1 MSNPLLDRLLP
12 ILRVSITDVRAA
24 CRVGSRVYGTAGPN
38 SDEDFVIVLSTL
50 GQKQDLAFAEGINIV
65 VHGVNTFQTA
75 LDDQSVFALEC
86 HFAPSEHVIVLP
98 RPAFKYTLDRK
109 KLAISATERSHADW
123 QKGQKKFLDEP
134 QASRK
139 KLFHALRV
147 PAFALQVARTGKLMD
162 FTSANAWY
170 RDIVQGPMDD
180 FDWYAERFAK
190 LRQDLCA
197 ELTKL
202 GGKR

>member
-1 MSNPLLDRLLP
+1 MSNPLLDQLLA
-12 ILRVSITDVRAA
+12 ILRVSMTDVRAA

-38 SDEDFVIVLSTL
+38 SDEDFVIILSKP
-50 GQKQDLAFAEGINIV
+50 GQKQDLAFADGINIV
-65 VHGVNTFQTA
+65 VHGISTFQTA

-86 HFAPSEHVIVLP
+86 HFAPLEHVMVSP

-109 KLAISATERSHADW
+109 KLAISATERSLADW

-134 QASRK
+134 DASRK

-147 PAFALQVARTGKLMD
+147 PAFALQVARTGKLTD
-162 FTSANAWY
+162 FTCANGWH
-170 RDIVQGPMDD
+170 RDIVRGPLDD
-180 FDWYAERFAK
+180 FSWYADRFAR
-190 LRQDLCA
+190 LRQDLCS

-202 GGKR
+202 EGKR